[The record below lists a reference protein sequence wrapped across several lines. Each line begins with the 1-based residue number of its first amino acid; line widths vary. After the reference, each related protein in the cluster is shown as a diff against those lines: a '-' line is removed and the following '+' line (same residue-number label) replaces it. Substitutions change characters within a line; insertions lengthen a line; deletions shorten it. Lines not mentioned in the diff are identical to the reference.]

1 MTIQD
6 IKQKTTPF
14 FEEYGITYAALFGS
28 YARGQEK
35 NDSDIDLLIRLG
47 RPMGMFAYM
56 RFINDLEKSLKK
68 KVDVVTEQSLN
79 KFVKPYITS
88 DLTTLYEN

>member
-6 IKQKTTPF
+6 IKQKTTPL

-28 YARGQEK
+28 YARGQDNK
-35 NDSDIDLLIRLG
+35 TSDIDLLIRLG
-47 RPMGMFAYM
+47 KPMGMFTYM
-56 RFINDLEKSLKK
+56 KFINGLESSLGK
-68 KVDVVTEQSLN
+68 KVDIVTEKSLN
-79 KFVKPYITS
+79 KFVKPYITP